1 MITKIKN
8 FFAAK
13 SITVNQLILLISFYF
28 VVVLNEP
35 FWALAFERIMQLEQ
49 HNIAFMISVPF
60 LLMSLLV
67 IVFSLFSIKYLIKP
81 AFIILTIVSALVF
94 YATSEYG
101 VVFDYS
107 MMVNVVETDNAE
119 AFAYLNIYAV
129 IFFIVFGVLPAT
141 LIALVNIKFHS
152 PLKEVLLRVKLIV
165 AALIVFLLIAFL
177 FYSNYAA
184 FGRNNKE
191 LKRYIIPIQFIDSSY
206 KVIRDKYF
214 SEPLVFKILDK
225 APTLKTQGNNAKV
238 TVLVI
243 GETARAMNFSYN
255 GYERETNAYTKAFD
269 PIYFQQVTSCG
280 TATAVSVPCLFSA
293 QKRENFDKKLAD
305 HQQNFLDIAKL
316 AGADVLWIDNNSGC
330 KGVCKR
336 IETIEIPTDK
346 SHPLCDGDY
355 CFDEVLIPELNKK
368 LNNLHAKN
376 TLIVLHMI
384 GSHGPTYYRRYPKKL
399 AKFQPDCP
407 RSDIQNCTQEQLIN
421 TYDNTIAYT
430 DYVLAKIIALLK
442 EQPQN
447 IQASMLYISDHGES
461 LGENGA
467 YLHGF
472 PYAFAPDEQIAVP
485 MLYWATAN
493 DSSID
498 LQCLREKAKK
508 DVYSHDNIFSTLL
521 DLTNIKTSAYQ
532 QDDDILASCR
542 NN

>member
-8 FFAAK
+8 FFASK
-13 SITVNQLILLISFYF
+13 SITVNQLILFVSLYF
-28 VVVLNEP
+28 VLVLNEP
-35 FWALAFERIMQLEQ
+35 FLALAFERITQLEQ
-49 HNIAFMISVPF
+49 YSIAFIISIPF
-60 LLMSLLV
+60 LLMSVLS

-81 AFIILTIVSALVF
+81 VLIILTIISALVF

-107 MMVNVVETDNAE
+107 MMVNVVETDNSE

-129 IFFIVFGVLPAT
+129 IFFLFFGILPAS
-141 LIALVNIKFHS
+141 LIALVNIKYHS
-152 PLKEVLLRVKLIV
+152 PAKELLLRVKLIV
-165 AALIVFLLIAFL
+165 SALIVFLLIAFF

-214 SEPLVFKILDK
+214 SEPLVFKMLDNTPILK
-225 APTLKTQGNNAKV
+225 EQGNINKV

-243 GETARAMNFSYN
+243 GETARAMNFSYD
-255 GYERETNAYTKAFD
+255 GYKRETNAYSKAFN
-269 PIYFQQVTSCG
+269 PIYFQNVTSCG

-293 QKRENFDKKLAD
+293 QKRENFNKKQAD

-316 AGADVLWIDNNSGC
+316 AGADVLWVDNNSGC

-336 IETIEIPTDK
+336 IETIEISTDK
-346 SHPLCDGDY
+346 THPFCDGDY
-355 CFDEVLIPELNKK
+355 CFDEVLIPELDKK
-368 LNNLHAKN
+368 LQNLKAKN
-376 TLIVLHMI
+376 TLIILHMI

-399 AKFQPDCP
+399 AVFQPDCP

-430 DYVLAKIIALLK
+430 DYVLAKIITLLK
-442 EQPQN
+442 EQPKN
-447 IQASMLYISDHGES
+447 VQANMLYISDHGES

-472 PYAFAPDEQIAVP
+472 PYAFAPKEQTEVP
-485 MLYWATAN
+485 MLFWSTEN
-493 DSSID
+493 DTSINK
-498 LQCLREKAKK
+498 QCLKDKAEKGIF
-508 DVYSHDNIFSTLL
+508 SHDNIFSTLL
-521 DLTNIKTSAYQ
+521 DLVNVKTSAYQ
-532 QDDDILASCR
+532 QSDDILASCKK
-542 NN
+542 